1 MKKIIGIMGP
11 TNAKEQDLI
20 NAYQIGKYCAENDY
34 ITLTGGLKYG
44 VMDEAL
50 KGAKE
55 NGGLTVGIMPTDDK
69 TEYSEYADIPIV
81 TTMKSGRNYIEAL
94 TCDVIVACGI
104 SAGTSSEISL
114 AMKPKKEIILVGLD
128 EDANIFYKNLAPNLV
143 FIAKDYNEAIKILD
157 EIYSSI

>member
-11 TNAKEQDLI
+11 TNAIEDDLI
-20 NAYQIGKYCAENDY
+20 NAYQIGKYCAENNY

-44 VMDEAL
+44 IMNEAL

-69 TEYSEYADIPIV
+69 SEYSKYVDIPII
-81 TTMKSGRNYIEAL
+81 TTMKAGRNYIETL
-94 TCDVIVACGI
+94 TSDIIVACGI

-114 AMKPKKEIILVGLD
+114 AIKPKKKIILIGLD
-128 EDANIFYKNLAPNLV
+128 ENTNNFYQNLAPNQV
-143 FIAKDYNEAIKILD
+143 FIAKNYMEAIKILN
-157 EIYSSI
+157 S